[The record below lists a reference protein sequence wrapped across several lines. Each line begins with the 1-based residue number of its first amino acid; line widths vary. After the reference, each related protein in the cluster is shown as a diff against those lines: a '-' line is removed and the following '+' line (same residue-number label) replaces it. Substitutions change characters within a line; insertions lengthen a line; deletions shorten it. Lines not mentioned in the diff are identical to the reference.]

1 MGRLRHSLAADKN
14 LLRSSTVINSIC
26 FVECVLPIGA
36 RNRTPGRWTRCSLAL
51 PAVVNLCATALDCLA
66 RAPAPKPP
74 RSARDHSLGA
84 HAARASAPSTRAS
97 VVSPELTCS
106 RPMLARAHS
115 LVARF
120 ARAPVLAP
128 RSRPCSARAR
138 CLRRAARA
146 PALMPRFARACCL
159 GRAAR
164 ALRSR
169 LGSPKPALMLYLAR
183 PPPFLWHP
191 TSLPLRPRQYAKEP
205 LLFCIINLPC
215 LVVYRSLQPS
225 PFCFNQ
231 TPNLL

>member
-1 MGRLRHSLAADKN
+1 MGRLRHSLAAGKN

-51 PAVVNLCATALDCLA
+51 AAVVNLCATALDCLA

-128 RSRPCSARAR
+128 RSRPSPLPPPCRSSSCAHASVRSSLLPR
-138 CLRRAARA
+138 PRRSS
-146 PALMPRFARACCL
+146 PALAPRFAQ
-159 GRAAR
+159 AR
-164 ALRSR
+164 AH
-169 LGSPKPALMLYLAR
+169 ALPR
-183 PPPFLWHP
+183 P
-191 TSLPLRPRQYAKEP
+191 TSAVSMASDL
-205 LLFCIINLPC
+205 
-215 LVVYRSLQPS
+215 STPS
-225 PFCFNQ
+225 ASTIC
-231 TPNLL
+231 

>member
-1 MGRLRHSLAADKN
+1 VGRLRHSLAAGKN

-120 ARAPVLAP
+120 ARAPVLAS
-128 RSRPCSARAR
+128 RSRPSPLSPV
-138 CLRRAARA
+138 LRPSPLPPPCRSSSCAHASVRSSLLPRPRRSS
-146 PALMPRFARACCL
+146 PALAPRFAQ
-159 GRAAR
+159 AR
-164 ALRSR
+164 AH
-169 LGSPKPALMLYLAR
+169 ALPR
-183 PPPFLWHP
+183 P
-191 TSLPLRPRQYAKEP
+191 TSAVSMASDL
-205 LLFCIINLPC
+205 
-215 LVVYRSLQPS
+215 STPS
-225 PFCFNQ
+225 ASTIC
-231 TPNLL
+231 